1 MRGTIGGLLL
11 RSFRDH
17 TERVAWHIHNTSEPG
32 VESITYAELG
42 ERSLDAAG
50 GFATLGLARGDVV
63 GIIAAP
69 SSERMLAEIGCLLA
83 GLQPLNLPPDLPP
96 AQVSRLLREAG
107 ARALVT
113 APAQRTAIADS
124 EPALP
129 TVMLSNGARQHH
141 PELAPGPSDQLMAGL
156 LERGHA
162 FRRSESGRRA
172 LDERLAAAPPNSPAI
187 RTVSA
192 GSAGTARLMT
202 LTHAVVTHQVN
213 SLPTAVHLTPHDL
226 VLAPARPWHAFHQL
240 CSWSALAAGASLG
253 WYVTDAVPSLPRT
266 LAAIRPTMAILDSAD
281 LDTLLGMARAPT
293 RNRGLLSEGI
303 HSLLVNAGQLRWHAH
318 RDARGLCRVTGRVGA
333 LQRGLMRTSGLLR
346 LALLHQPARLA
357 SREIFTP
364 LRERLGNRLRT
375 ILTWGT
381 PSTLVQDSLLGEAGV
396 EVLEAYGLL
405 EVAPV
410 VAIRRAGRA
419 VSQTV
424 GPPLPG
430 LDLKVVDSRH
440 RPCACGQVGE
450 LLIRGPARQAEQS
463 AAAQVSQPDTWRRSG
478 DHALITEAGDLVI
491 LDRHKPASKPSRG
504 TP

>member
-17 TERVAWHIHNTSEPG
+17 AERVAWRIQDTSGPG
-32 VESITYAELG
+32 VESLSYAKLG
-42 ERSLDAAG
+42 ARALDAAG

-63 GIIAAP
+63 GIVANP

-83 GLQPLNLPPDLPP
+83 GLQPLSLPTDLPP

-107 ARALVT
+107 ALVV

-129 TVMLSNGARQHH
+129 TVMLSSGARHEHH
-141 PELAPGPSDQLMAGL
+141 ELVPGPSDQLMDGL

-162 FRRSESGRRA
+162 FRLSESGQRA
-172 LDERLAAAPPNSPAI
+172 LHERLQATPPDSPAI
-187 RTVSA
+187 MTVSSGA
-192 GSAGTARLMT
+192 SGAARLVT

-213 SLPTAVHLTPHDL
+213 SLPPAVHLTPHDV

-240 CSWSALAAGASLG
+240 CSWSTLAAGATLG
-253 WYVTDAVPSLPRT
+253 WYVTDDIPSLSRT
-266 LAAIRPTMAILDSAD
+266 LAAIRPTVAILDATD
-281 LDTLLGMARAPT
+281 LDTLRSMARTPA
-293 RNRGLLSEGI
+293 RNRGLVSERI
-303 HSLLVNAGQLRWHAH
+303 HSLLVDAGQLRWHAH
-318 RDARGLCRVTGRVGA
+318 RDARGLCRVTGRVGV
-333 LQRGLMRTSGLLR
+333 LQRGWTRTSGLVR

-357 SREIFTP
+357 SREVFTP
-364 LRERLGNRLRT
+364 LRERLGNQLRT

-410 VAIRRAGRA
+410 VAIRRSGRA

-430 LDLKVVDSRH
+430 LDLKVVDSH
-440 RPCACGQVGE
+440 DRPCACGRVGE
-450 LLIRGPARQAEQS
+450 LLIRGPAHHHAEQS
-463 AAAQVSQPDTWRRSG
+463 VAAQGSLPNAWRHTG
-478 DHALITEAGDLVI
+478 DRALLTEAGNLVI
-491 LDRHKPASKPSRG
+491 LGRSDAASKPSRG
-504 TP
+504 AP